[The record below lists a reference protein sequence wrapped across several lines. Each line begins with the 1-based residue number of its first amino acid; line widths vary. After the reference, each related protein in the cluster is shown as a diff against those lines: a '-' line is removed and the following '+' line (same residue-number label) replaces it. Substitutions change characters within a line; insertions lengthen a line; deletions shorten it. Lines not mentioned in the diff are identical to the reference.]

1 MLTTQL
7 GSEYRQLTMDRVFRR
22 SWFRSTG
29 SLRVALP
36 VLTVL
41 LGVGGYLLTSTTIRR
56 DRDTAAARR
65 AQVETVQTQE
75 VLGRAR
81 AYVVGLA
88 DVLASEPA
96 PGQARFARWARGTSA
111 SVGLNDVLWVQSVPH
126 RERRRYERRL
136 GVPITRPTA
145 SGGFERAPAAGSY
158 LPATFTSRT
167 RPELRPGVD
176 VSSFPALAAAIRDR
190 ATIFAVGASKPG
202 SLGGEPGF
210 YLLEAAT
217 FARGPHSRGYLV
229 AFVPQGWFTTT
240 LGGDPR
246 LVAISQDD
254 RRIEGE
260 LDSAD
265 AAASF
270 ATLGRRW
277 RIDVGREPPSELQS
291 TLPWLAFSWPFAVAA
306 IAFLVGRAITLRRR
320 AQRDVERIFELSLDL
335 IGIVGFDGR
344 YRTVNPAFERTL
356 GYSRQELLS
365 RPYSDFIHP
374 DDLEAARA
382 VFADVVLGKEITQL
396 ENRFICADG
405 SERWLQW
412 SARAVPD
419 QRVIYGIARD
429 VTERRRVDA
438 ALREAQRTAEARG
451 AELHVRVE
459 EQAALRRVATLVARG
474 VSSTT
479 ILDAVAAEV
488 SGLLRTEATSL
499 LRFEPDG
506 AATLLAIR
514 GEIVAGTPVGTRFTP
529 DGEGVAAL
537 VLRTG
542 RPARMEACGDVPG
555 VVDARAREMGIR
567 SGVGAP
573 ISLEG
578 RLWGGMFAAWTEPEP
593 PLADAEVR
601 MAQFTELVATAIA
614 NAESRTELQVRAEEQ
629 AALRRVATLVGRG
642 VSPAEIFSAVAKEV
656 AVIAPTDA
664 VHIYRYEPDG
674 TAVAVATWSKLPEQM
689 RVGTRHP
696 VGGYNL
702 PTLVLRTG
710 CAARIDDTAQ
720 ATGSPAAIVRRLGIR
735 SAVGSPIVVAGRL
748 WGVVV
753 AATAKP
759 RPIPPDTEQR
769 IAGFTELVATAI
781 ANAESGA
788 QLAASRARIVA
799 AADDTRRRIVRDLHD
814 GAQQRLV
821 HAVIKLKLALREL
834 EPHDEAAEALVSEA
848 LGHAENANS
857 ELRELV
863 HGILPGVLTSG
874 GLRAGVDALVSRS
887 SLPIAV
893 EVSPQRLSS
902 AIEATA
908 YFVASEALTNV
919 IKHAHARSA
928 EVKAHVED
936 GTLRVEVRDD
946 GVGGADPRQ
955 GSGLTG
961 LKDRVEALGGTIEI
975 TSATGSGTSLVA
987 RIPIDGG

>member
-1 MLTTQL
+1 MLTTQNRT
-7 GSEYRQLTMDRVFRR
+7 EYRQLTMDRVFRR
-22 SWFRSTG
+22 SWFRSPG
-29 SLRVALP
+29 SLRVMLP

-41 LGVGGYLLTSTTIRR
+41 LGVGGYLLTSTTIRH
-56 DRDTAAARR
+56 DRDAAAVRR
-65 AQVETVQTQE
+65 AQVETVQAQE

-81 AYVVGLA
+81 AYVAGLA
-88 DVLASEPA
+88 NVLASEPT
-96 PGQARFARWARGTSA
+96 PGQARFTQWARGTSA
-111 SVGLNDVLWVQSVPH
+111 SVGLDDVLWVQSVRH
-126 RERRRYERRL
+126 SERSRYERRL
-136 GVPITRPTA
+136 GVPITRLTA
-145 SGGFERAPAAGSY
+145 SRRFERAPAAGSY

-176 VSSFPALAAAIRDR
+176 VSSFPGLAAAIRDR
-190 ATIFAVGASKPG
+190 ATIFAVGASGPG

-246 LVAISQDD
+246 LVAISQDG

-260 LDSAD
+260 LDSVD

-291 TLPWLAFSWPFAVAA
+291 TLPWLAFSWPFAMAV

-335 IGIVGFDGR
+335 LGIVGFDGH
-344 YRTVNPAFERTL
+344 YRSVNPAFQRTL

-365 RPYSDFIHP
+365 RPYSDFLHP
-374 DDLEAARA
+374 DDLESSREA
-382 VFADVVLGKEITQL
+382 FADAVLGKEITQF
-396 ENRFICADG
+396 ENRFLCADG

-412 SARAVPD
+412 SARAVPE

-438 ALREAQRTAEARG
+438 ELREAQRTAEARG

-474 VSSTT
+474 VSATT

-499 LRFEPDG
+499 LRFEPGG

-529 DGEGVAAL
+529 DGNGVAAS

-542 RPARMEACGDVPG
+542 RPARMETCGDVPG
-555 VVDARAREMGIR
+555 IGARAREVGIR

-578 RLWGGMFAAWTEPEP
+578 RLWGGMFAAWREPEP
-593 PLADAEVR
+593 PMADAELR

-614 NAESRTELQVRAEEQ
+614 NAESRTELRVRAEEQ

-642 VSPAEIFSAVAKEV
+642 VSPAQIFSAVAKEV
-656 AVIAPTDA
+656 AVIGPTDA

-674 TAVAVATWSKLPEQM
+674 TAVAVATWSNLPEKM
-689 RVGTRHP
+689 PVGTRQP

-702 PTLVLRTG
+702 PTMVLRTG
-710 CAARIDDTAQ
+710 RAARIDDTAQ
-720 ATGSPAAIVRRLGIR
+720 TTGSPAAIVRRLGIR
-735 SAVGSPIVVAGRL
+735 SAVGSPIVVQGRL

-759 RPIPPDTEQR
+759 HPIPADTEQR
-769 IAGFTELVATAI
+769 VAGFTELVATAI

-799 AADDTRRRIVRDLHD
+799 AADETRRRIVRDLHD

-821 HAVIKLKLALREL
+821 HAVITLKLALGEL
-834 EPHDEAAEALVSEA
+834 EPLDGRAEALVSEA

-863 HGILPGVLTSG
+863 RGILPGVLTSG

-887 SLPIAV
+887 SLPVTAD
-893 EVSPQRLSS
+893 VSPQRFSS

-919 IKHAHARSA
+919 IKHAHAQRA
-928 EVKAHVED
+928 DVDAHVED

-946 GVGGADPRQ
+946 GVGGADPGH

-961 LKDRVEALGGTIEI
+961 LKDRVEALGGTLEI
-975 TSATGSGTSLVA
+975 TSAAGGGTSLVA
-987 RIPIDGG
+987 RIPIGGG